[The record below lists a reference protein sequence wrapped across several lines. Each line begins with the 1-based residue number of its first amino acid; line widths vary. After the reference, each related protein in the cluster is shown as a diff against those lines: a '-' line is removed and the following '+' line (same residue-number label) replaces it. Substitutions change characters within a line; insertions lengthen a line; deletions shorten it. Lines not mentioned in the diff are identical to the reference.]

1 LSITRQPDQIVKV
14 KFPITVSVL
23 VGVMILILT
32 VAYWLSTNKL
42 DETIIFFTSASAA
55 GAAIVTTYFAGKTLQ
70 SILNTRI
77 EDLRRSRVECAMSF
91 GQRWNDPSMI
101 KVRRV
106 ISTINRMKADGK
118 SPKKIKKYAN
128 KRTIEINQILNFWEE
143 VALNIETG
151 LADKELARMQFSGL
165 VKTVWEA
172 LDKYVEAHRAARQ
185 RGGKP
190 FAKIEALYKE
200 WKK

>member
-1 LSITRQPDQIVKV
+1 MSIKRNLDHIVEV
-14 KFPITVSVL
+14 NFPITFSIL
-23 VGVMILILT
+23 VGVAVIILT
-32 VAYWLSTNKL
+32 VAYWLATNKL
-42 DETIIFFTSASAA
+42 DEIIIFITSASAA

-101 KVRRV
+101 NVRCV

-128 KRTIEINQILNFWEE
+128 K
-143 VALNIETG
+143 
-151 LADKELARMQFSGL
+151 
-165 VKTVWEA
+165 
-172 LDKYVEAHRAARQ
+172 
-185 RGGKP
+185 
-190 FAKIEALYKE
+190 
-200 WKK
+200 